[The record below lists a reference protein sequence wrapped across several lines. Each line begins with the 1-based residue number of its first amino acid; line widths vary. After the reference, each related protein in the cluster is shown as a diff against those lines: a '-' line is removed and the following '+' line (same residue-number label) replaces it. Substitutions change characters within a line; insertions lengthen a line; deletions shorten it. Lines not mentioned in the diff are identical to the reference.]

1 MASSRPS
8 QMQGRRSY
16 DDLARALD
24 DLISAAG
31 GEGDLDEEAHAIL
44 MRALEESVPTLEVH
58 EVRVLH
64 GKLEQ
69 AMLVFQRRRD
79 EVAESLGEIKRSRR
93 ALSSYDHIKTFDKE
107 QRLYRRA

>member
-1 MASSRPS
+1 MKKRMRGS
-8 QMQGRRSY
+8 MQ
-16 DDLARALD
+16 
-24 DLISAAG
+24 
-31 GEGDLDEEAHAIL
+31 
-44 MRALEESVPTLEVH
+44 ALEESVPTLEVH

-69 AMLVFQRRRD
+69 AMLAFQRRRD

-107 QRLYRRA
+107 QGASIGEPENCPQAVRVVSDGAREIHAFQRRSVVFIDSF